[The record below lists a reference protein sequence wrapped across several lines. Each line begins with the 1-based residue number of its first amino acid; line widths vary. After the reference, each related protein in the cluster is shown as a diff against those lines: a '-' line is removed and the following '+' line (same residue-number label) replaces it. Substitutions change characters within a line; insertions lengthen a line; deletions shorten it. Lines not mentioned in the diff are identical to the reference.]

1 MQPSSKGNINKF
13 IVAGII
19 GALAVGIAYGAVGG
33 AFSSVTPPAVS
44 NEPQN
49 GRVIMHIHATLHI
62 IVEGKSVTIPA
73 NIGINPE
80 LYKSHDLDAYGM
92 KNPSMSPLHMHD
104 SSGVIH
110 VESTE
115 VRPFTLGEFFDV
127 WGVAFSEDCI
137 MDKCSNGTDKVRMYV
152 DGKERNDFRQHVFM
166 DGEEIE
172 IIMMQMV
179 DRGS

>member
-1 MQPSSKGNINKF
+1 MQPSSKGNTSKF

-19 GALAVGIAYGAVGG
+19 GALAVGIAYGAVSG
-33 AFSSVTPPAVS
+33 AFSSVTPSIVS

-49 GRVIMHIHATLHI
+49 DKVIMHIHAILHI
-62 IVEGKSVTIPA
+62 IIGGKSVTIPA

-92 KNPSMSPLHMHD
+92 KNPSMSPLHTHD

-115 VRPFTLGEFFDV
+115 IRPFTLGEFFDV

-137 MDKCSNGTDKVRMYV
+137 MDKCSDGTDKVRMYV
-152 DGKERNDFRQHVFM
+152 DGKERNEFRQHIFM
-166 DGEEIE
+166 DGEGIE
-172 IIMMQMV
+172 IVMP
-179 DRGS
+179 